1 MNQGMKDGL
10 PLGGPSLSYFCWIKL
25 HDAPVTG
32 QDAALPKTLA
42 AVAGVP
48 FGTGAGRDGRGL
60 RVAGIIVRS

>member
-1 MNQGMKDGL
+1 MAGRL
-10 PLGGPSLSYFCWIKL
+10 FSYFCWIKL

-48 FGTGAGRDGRGL
+48 FGAGAGRDGRGL

>member
-10 PLGGPSLSYFCWIKL
+10 PLGGPSLFILLL

-48 FGTGAGRDGRGL
+48 FGAGAGRDGRGL

>member
-10 PLGGPSLSYFCWIKL
+10 PLGGPSLLKL

-48 FGTGAGRDGRGL
+48 FGAGAGRDGRGL